1 MELVALTVWAAR
13 SWPMHSYRS
22 PLYCLFFFLT
32 CWLLWW
38 FINSFTVG

>member
-22 PLYCLFFFLT
+22 PLYCLFFFFNMLAA
-32 CWLLWW
+32 L
-38 FINSFTVG
+38 VVY